1 MADATPA
8 GGIDWIAS
16 YPKSG
21 NTWMR
26 LLLTAYF
33 ADDGAYDLA
42 AALTARG
49 ASSCRLFEDAL
60 GISCDDLLPQEARI
74 LQPAMYRVLAA
85 RYPEGL
91 WLKVHDRQAMLGEA
105 GWLFPP
111 EASGSAVYIIRN
123 PLDVAV
129 SNAFHDGHG
138 DMDRAV
144 AKLCS
149 ADTRLGGRGDQQL
162 AQYPGDWSDHVR
174 SWVDQRD
181 IRVLALRYEDMLAD
195 AGAVLARVIGF
206 ARPQVAIDPG
216 RIARAVALSRFDALQ
231 AAEDRRRFGETPDGT
246 VRFFRQGKAG
256 DWRHHLSPAQVTR
269 LCLQQGDVMRR
280 FGYGAEDEGAGC

>member
-1 MADATPA
+1 MPVPDTAPG
-8 GGIDWIAS
+8 GGIDWIVS

-33 ADDGAYDLA
+33 ADDGCYDLA
-42 AALTARG
+42 AAVTARG
-49 ASSCRLFEDAL
+49 ASSYRLFEDAL
-60 GISCDDLLPQEARI
+60 GISCDDLLPREARI

-111 EASGSAVYIIRN
+111 ESSGSAIHIIRD
-123 PLDVAV
+123 PRDVAV
-129 SNAFHDGHG
+129 SNAFHDGHR

-149 ADTRLGGRGDQQL
+149 ADTMLVGHAEQQL
-162 AQYPGDWSDHVR
+162 DQHLGDWSGHVR

-181 IRVLALRYEDMLAD
+181 VPVLTVRYEDMLAD
-195 AGAVLARVIGF
+195 AGAVLAAVIGF
-206 ARPQVAIDPG
+206 ARPHVAIDAE
-216 RIARAVALSRFDALQ
+216 RIAHAVALSRFDALQ
-231 AAEDRRRFGETPDGT
+231 AAEDQRRFGETPDG
-246 VRFFRQGKAG
+246 VARFFRQGAAG
-256 DWRHHLSPAQVTR
+256 DWRRHLSPAQAGR
-269 LCLQQGDVMRR
+269 LCLQHGDVMRR
-280 FGYGAEDEGAGC
+280 FGYETEA

>member
-1 MADATPA
+1 MPVPDTPPG
-8 GGIDWIAS
+8 GGIDWIVS

-33 ADDGAYDLA
+33 ADDGCYDLA
-42 AALTARG
+42 AEVTARG
-49 ASSCRLFEDAL
+49 ASSYRLFEDAL
-60 GISCDDLLPQEARI
+60 GRSCDDLLPREARI

-105 GWLFPP
+105 GWLFPQ
-111 EASGSAVYIIRN
+111 EASGSAIYIIRD
-123 PLDVAV
+123 PRDVAV
-129 SNAFHDGHG
+129 SNAFHDGHR
-138 DMDRAV
+138 DMDHAV

-149 ADTRLGGRGDQQL
+149 ADTRLGERGDQQL
-162 AQYPGDWSDHVR
+162 AQYPGAWSDHVC

-181 IRVLALRYEDMLAD
+181 IRVLAVRYEDMLAD

-206 ARPQVAIDPG
+206 ARPQVAIDAE
-216 RIARAVALSRFDALQ
+216 RIAHAVALSRFDALQ
-231 AAEDRRRFGETPDGT
+231 AAEDQRRFAETPDG
-246 VRFFRQGKAG
+246 VARFLRQGEAG
-256 DWRHHLSPAQVTR
+256 DWRRHLSPAQAER
-269 LCLQQGDVMRR
+269 LCLQHGDIMRR
-280 FGYGAEDEGAGC
+280 FGYAVGG

>member
-1 MADATPA
+1 MPLPDAAPA
-8 GGIDWIAS
+8 GGIDWIIS

-33 ADDGAYDLA
+33 ADDGSYDLA
-42 AALTARG
+42 AEVTARG

-60 GISCDDLLPQEARI
+60 GLSCDDLLPHEARI

-111 EASGSAVYIIRN
+111 EVSGSAIYVIRD
-123 PLDVAV
+123 PRDVAV

-138 DMDRAV
+138 DMERAV

-149 ADTRLGGRGDQQL
+149 ADTVLRVRADQQL
-162 AQYPGDWSDHVR
+162 AQHPGDWSGHVR
-174 SWVDQRD
+174 SWIDQRD
-181 IRVLALRYEDMLAD
+181 IRVLAIRYEDMLAD
-195 AGAVLARVIGF
+195 TAAALAAVIGF
-206 ARPQVAIDPG
+206 ARPRVAIDPA
-216 RIARAVALSRFDALQ
+216 RIAHAVTLSRFDALR
-231 AAEDRRRFGETPDGT
+231 AAEDQRRFAETPDGAP
-246 VRFFRQGKAG
+246 RFFRQGEAG
-256 DWRHHLSPAQVTR
+256 DWRRHLSSAQAER
-269 LCLQQGDVMRR
+269 LCLQHGEVMRR
-280 FGYGAEDEGAGC
+280 FGYATGA

>member
-1 MADATPA
+1 MADAAP
-8 GGIDWIAS
+8 GGRIDWIAS

-33 ADDGAYDLA
+33 ADDGCYDLA
-42 AALTARG
+42 AEVTARG
-49 ASSCRLFEDAL
+49 AGSCRLFEDAL
-60 GISCDDLLPQEARI
+60 GIACDDLLPQESRI

-111 EASGSAVYIIRN
+111 EASGSAIYIIRD
-123 PLDVAV
+123 PRDVAV

-149 ADTRLGGRGDQQL
+149 AATRLGERGDQQL
-162 AQYPGDWSDHVR
+162 AQYPGDWSGHVH
-174 SWVDQRD
+174 SWVDQRG
-181 IRVLALRYEDMLAD
+181 IRVLVVRYEDMLAD
-195 AGAVLARVIGF
+195 AGAVLAAVIRF
-206 ARPQVAIDPG
+206 VRPQVAIDAE
-216 RIARAVALSRFDALQ
+216 RIAHAVALSRFDALQ
-231 AAEDRRRFGETPDGT
+231 AAEDQRRFAETPDGAA
-246 VRFFRQGKAG
+246 RFFRQGEAG
-256 DWRHHLSPAQVTR
+256 DWHRHLSPAQAGR
-269 LCLQQGDVMRR
+269 LCLQHGDIMRR
-280 FGYGAEDEGAGC
+280 FGYAEGI

>member
-1 MADATPA
+1 MADAAPA

-21 NTWMR
+21 NTWIR

-33 ADDGAYDLA
+33 ADDGCYDLA
-42 AALTARG
+42 AEVTARG
-49 ASSCRLFEDAL
+49 ASSGRLFEDAL
-60 GISCDDLLPQEARI
+60 GLSCEDLLPAEARI

-105 GWLFPP
+105 EWLFPP
-111 EASGSAVYIIRN
+111 QASGSAIYIIRD
-123 PLDVAV
+123 PRDVAV

-149 ADTRLGGRGDQQL
+149 ADTRIGDRGDRQL
-162 AQYPGDWSDHVR
+162 VQHIGDWSGHVR
-174 SWVDQRD
+174 SWADQRD
-181 IRVLALRYEDMLAD
+181 IPALIVRYEDMLAD
-195 AGAVLARVIGF
+195 AAAVLAAVIRF
-206 ARPQVAIDPG
+206 ARPHVSIDTA
-216 RIARAVALSRFDALQ
+216 RVARAVSLSRYDALQ
-231 AAEDRRRFGETPDGT
+231 ADEYKIRYAETPD
-246 VRFFRQGKAG
+246 VAASFY
-256 DWRHHLSPAQVTR
+256 S
-269 LCLQQGDVMRR
+269 
-280 FGYGAEDEGAGC
+280 